1 MATRA
6 LDAANRAGAIGRR
19 LSGWRETFDRG
30 FVAAWNDLA
39 GNVSEPNIFGE
50 SWFLRPALEQFD
62 TSGQVQIFTLW
73 DGDQLC
79 GLMPLS
85 THQRYGRWPLP
96 HVQNWL
102 HHNAFLGTPLIR
114 TGYADNF
121 WRELFAVL
129 DTKPGQSLF
138 LHVNGITIGGEI
150 ANSLEDQCANQ
161 RRNYGLVHQTDRALL
176 ENGVSPQLYYEMA
189 VRPKKRKELR
199 RQKNRLAEIGGLTF
213 ARDASEVG
221 LAEWIGEFLDLENRG
236 WKGRNGSA
244 LASFESTR
252 ALFTESVIGA
262 ATLGKLERLDL
273 RLDGKPMAMLVNFI
287 SAPGCFS
294 FKTAF
299 DEDFA
304 RFSPGVLLQIENL
317 ALLDNPEIMWCDSC
331 AAPGHPMIDSIW
343 TGRRSIGR
351 YSIAIGGFGRRS
363 VFGAFLKAELAR
375 VAGRT
380 ADEEQ
385 KTLAGEVS

>member
-6 LDAANRAGAIGRR
+6 QDAANRAGVISRR
-19 LSGWRETFDRG
+19 LSGWRETIDRG

-39 GNVSEPNIFGE
+39 GHVSEPNIFGE

-62 TSGQVQIFTLW
+62 ISGQVKIFTLW

-102 HHNAFLGTPLIR
+102 HHNAFLGTPLVR
-114 TGYADNF
+114 AGYADDF
-121 WRELFAVL
+121 WRELFATL
-129 DTKPGQSLF
+129 DNTPGQSLF
-138 LHVNGITIGGEI
+138 LHMNGITSGGEI
-150 ANSLEDQCANQ
+150 ANALEKICTKQ
-161 RRNYGLVHQTDRALL
+161 RRNYGLVHQTERALL
-176 ENGVSPQLYYEMA
+176 ENGVTPQVYYEQA

-199 RQKNRLAEIGGLTF
+199 RQKNRLAEEGVLTF
-213 ARDASEVG
+213 ARDASDAG
-221 LAEWIGEFLDLENRG
+221 LTEWIDEFLNLENRG

-252 ALFTESVIGA
+252 ALFTEVVTGA
-262 ATLGKLERLDL
+262 ANLGKLERLDL
-273 RLDGKPMAMLVNFI
+273 RLEGKPMAMLVNFI

-299 DEDFA
+299 DEDYA

-317 ALLDNPEIMWCDSC
+317 ALLDNPDILWCDSC
-331 AAPGHPMIDSIW
+331 AAQGHPMIDSIW
-343 TGRRSIGR
+343 TSRRSIGR
-351 YSIAIGGFGRRS
+351 YSIAIGGLGRRS
-363 VFGAFLKAELAR
+363 VFGAFLKAELVR
-375 VAGRT
+375 HVSRT
-380 ADEEQ
+380 AADEQEHF
-385 KTLAGEVS
+385 AGEEA

>member
-6 LDAANRAGAIGRR
+6 QDAANRAGVISRR
-19 LSGWRETFDRG
+19 LSGWQETIDRG
-30 FVAAWNDLA
+30 FVVAWNDLA
-39 GNVSEPNIFGE
+39 DHVSEPNIFGE

-62 TSGQVQIFTLW
+62 ISGQVKIFTLW

-96 HVQNWL
+96 HAQNWL
-102 HHNAFLGTPLIR
+102 HHNAFLGTPLVR
-114 TGYADNF
+114 AGYADDF
-121 WRELFAVL
+121 WRELLAVL
-129 DTKPGQSLF
+129 DNNPGQSLF
-138 LHVNGITIGGEI
+138 LHMNGVTTGGEI
-150 ANSLEDQCANQ
+150 AKALEKICTKQ
-161 RRNYGLVHQTDRALL
+161 RRNYGLVHQTERALL
-176 ENGVSPQLYYEMA
+176 ENGVTPQVYYEQA

-199 RQKNRLAEIGGLTF
+199 RQKNRLAEEGVMTF
-213 ARDASEVG
+213 ARDASDAG
-221 LAEWIGEFLDLENRG
+221 LAEWIDEFLNLENRG

-244 LASFESTR
+244 LASYDSTR
-252 ALFTESVIGA
+252 ALFTEVVTGA
-262 ATLGKLERLDL
+262 ANLGKLERLDL

-299 DEDFA
+299 DEDYA

-317 ALLDNPEIMWCDSC
+317 ALLDNPDITWCDSC
-331 AAPGHPMIDSIW
+331 AAQGHPMIDSIW

-351 YSIAIGGFGRRS
+351 YSIAIGGLGRRS
-363 VFGAFLKAELAR
+363 VFAAFLKAELAR
-375 VAGRT
+375 HASRT
-380 ADEEQ
+380 AADEQEYF
-385 KTLAGEVS
+385 AGEEA

>member
-6 LDAANRAGAIGRR
+6 QDAANRAGIIYRR

-39 GNVSEPNIFGE
+39 AHVSEPNIFGE

-62 TSGQVQIFTLW
+62 ISGQVKIFTLW
-73 DGDQLC
+73 DGEQLC

-102 HHNAFLGTPLIR
+102 HHNAFLGTPLVR
-114 TGYADNF
+114 TGYADDF
-121 WRELFAVL
+121 WRELFAAL
-129 DTKPGQSLF
+129 DTNPGQSLF
-138 LHVNGITIGGEI
+138 LHMNGITTGGEI
-150 ANSLEDQCANQ
+150 ANSLENLCAKQ
-161 RRNYGLVHQTDRALL
+161 RRNCGLVHQTERAIL
-176 ENGVSPQLYYEMA
+176 ENGVTPQAYYEQA

-199 RQKNRLAEIGGLTF
+199 RQKNRLAEEGGLTF
-213 ARDASEVG
+213 ARDTSEVG
-221 LAEWIGEFLDLENRG
+221 LAEWIDEFLNLENRG

-252 ALFTESVIGA
+252 ALFTEVVTGA

-299 DEDFA
+299 DEDYA

-317 ALLDNPEIMWCDSC
+317 ALLENPDILWCDSC
-331 AAPGHPMIDSIW
+331 AAQGHPMIDSIW

-351 YSIAIGGFGRRS
+351 YSIAIGGLGRRS
-363 VFGAFLKAELAR
+363 VFAAFLKAELAR
-375 VAGRT
+375 YAART
-380 ADEEQ
+380 AADEQEYF
-385 KTLAGEVS
+385 AGEEA